1 MFVLGEPDLNQCW
14 ETWVQHFPAV
24 FSVGGWDWNRD
35 SIPLLSKEEMRVFF
49 GWMLCPGLIS
59 HEEMQLTISLPFS
72 RTPPQTHIRCLT
84 CSPFHTGTCLS
95 HSVGV
100 KFSLCLRLSRATM
113 NALVRTRARVL
124 CITPSRCHESSSEAS
139 RRGRISLCENCG
151 RGEQNQHCLQS
162 MFPLHHCCT
171 NTGL

>member
-59 HEEMQLTISLPFS
+59 HEEMQLTISLF
-72 RTPPQTHIRCLT
+72 
-84 CSPFHTGTCLS
+84 LS
-95 HSVGV
+95 HAPTNTHTVSDMLTFPHRHLSLSLCGCKV
-100 KFSLCLRLSRATM
+100 FSLPPTLPSNNERAC
-113 NALVRTRARVL
+113 AYTRARVL